1 MKPTAPADKQMARL
15 GSRSNAI
22 RFFPCKVPT
31 RLDATVD
38 ECTGTDSCGIDGA
51 AGEEYVAGGGGD
63 MAE

>member
-1 MKPTAPADKQMARL
+1 MKPMAPADRQTARL

-31 RLDATVD
+31 RFDATVD
-38 ECTGTDSCGIDGA
+38 ECTGADAGGIDGA